1 METKLRS
8 ADLIPSFK
16 RFQITGLFLYPMKT
30 SENLWSSYIFRGVE
44 RKHWDEIGKVT
55 EEWLKPSNP
64 WFINNYL
71 LPTATSNINIQVGLV
86 RAVVRHSWK
95 KYELRVNFPYDIKSN
110 W

>member
-1 METKLRS
+1 MQPWFSPGTNN
-8 ADLIPSFK
+8 FHV
-16 RFQITGLFLYPMKT
+16 TGLFLYPMKT

-71 LPTATSNINIQVGLV
+71 LPTATSNINTQVGLV